1 MLDDRLRIEIGR
13 NVAAALA
20 EDVGSGDLT
29 ALLISSRTQASAT
42 VIAREAAVVCGTDW
56 FDAAFAAISPAATVH
71 WRVQEGDLVSP
82 DQALCNVLAPARTL
96 LTGERT
102 ALNFLQLL
110 SAVATVTRRYVD
122 AVAGTKARIVDT
134 RKTLPGLR
142 LAQKYAVTVGGGLNH
157 RTGLYD
163 GILIKE
169 NHIIAA
175 GGICKAVKAAQ
186 AIALPGVF
194 IEVEV
199 ENIDELRA
207 ALEAG
212 AEMILLDNMSLDE
225 MAEAVRITAG
235 RAVLEASG
243 GVDLESVRAIAATGV
258 DRISIGSLTKNVK
271 AIDLSMRFMDD
282 GRPQSKAI

>member
-20 EDVGSGDLT
+20 EDVGGGDLT
-29 ALLISSRTQASAT
+29 ALLVSSHAQGCAT
-42 VIAREAAVVCGTDW
+42 VITREAAVVCGTDW
-56 FDAAFAAISPAATVH
+56 FGATFAAISPLATVH
-71 WRVQEGDLVSP
+71 WHVREGDCVSP
-82 DQALCNVLAPARTL
+82 GQVLCDVSAPARVL
-96 LTGERT
+96 LTAERT

-169 NHIIAA
+169 NHIVAA
-175 GGICKAVKAAQ
+175 GGVYRAVKAAQ
-186 AIALPGVF
+186 AIAPPGVF

-199 ENIDELRA
+199 ESIGELQA

-212 AEMILLDNMSLDE
+212 AGMILLDNMNLDE
-225 MAEAVRITAG
+225 MTEAVQITAG
-235 RAVLEASG
+235 RAALEASG
-243 GVDLESVRAIAATGV
+243 GVDFETVHAIAATGI
-258 DRISIGSLTKNVK
+258 DRISIGALTKNVK
-271 AIDLSMRFMDD
+271 AIDLSMRLMN
-282 GRPQSKAI
+282 GA

>member
-1 MLDDRLRIEIGR
+1 
-13 NVAAALA
+13 
-20 EDVGSGDLT
+20 
-29 ALLISSRTQASAT
+29 
-42 VIAREAAVVCGTDW
+42 
-56 FDAAFAAISPAATVH
+56 
-71 WRVQEGDLVSP
+71 
-82 DQALCNVLAPARTL
+82 
-96 LTGERT
+96 
-102 ALNFLQLL
+102 
-110 SAVATVTRRYVD
+110 VD
-122 AVAGTKARIVDT
+122 AVAGTKTRIVDT

-169 NHIIAA
+169 NHVIAA
-175 GGICKAVKAAQ
+175 GGICEAVKAAQ
-186 AIALPGVF
+186 AIAPPGVF

-199 ENIDELRA
+199 ENIDELQA

-225 MAEAVRITAG
+225 MVEAVRITAG
-235 RAVLEASG
+235 RAALEASG

-282 GRPQSKAI
+282 GRHQSKAISG